1 MTTYAVVGKPV
12 TREDGPDKVSGQY
25 IYPADIVLPGMLLGK
40 VVRSPFPHAKIVHID
55 ISRAL
60 KLAGVRA
67 VITGQDTA
75 GMLVGRHYRD
85 IPLLAAEKVRFVG
98 EKVAAV
104 AADDLETA
112 EEALT
117 LIDVEYE
124 EIPAVFDPLEAM
136 EPGAPLVHEGSPAYE
151 IRPIQLS
158 DESLGFVH
166 PRGNIITEDTWSDGD
181 LERGFRESDLIFE
194 HTFTTPWVHQGY
206 IETFTCVVD
215 INDSGRI
222 QVWANNKQPFPLK
235 RQLARTLGLSADRIR
250 INPCG
255 IGGDFGGKVPAM
267 DAPLCYLLSQRSG
280 RPVKMIMNYV
290 EDLMAGNPRH
300 PSVITIKTGVKND
313 GQFWA
318 RQTRVV
324 FNSGAYAG
332 FKGNSNVRG
341 GMQAGGGPYQI
352 PNFRIDS
359 MQVYTNNVPSGSF
372 RAPGEP
378 QAVFA
383 VESHTDMIAREMGRD
398 PYELRLQNVVHEGEI
413 SATGQLFQHVRAEE
427 TLRGVAEAAN
437 WGAPKRGPYFGR
449 GIAIGQRPASG
460 STAAARLSL
469 NEDAKATLYTP
480 MPDTGVGAQ
489 TIARQVVAEEL
500 GIPAE
505 DVGFTRM
512 DTDSFHFDTGAGAAG
527 SRVATRAAQGAAEEV
542 RSKLTGLAAE
552 FYGWPEER
560 IVFQEGRVFVEGDPD
575 KGVPLKELAA
585 KAVAAEG
592 GPIFGEMT
600 HTADH
605 AEVTSYCAQVAEVE
619 VDPETGQ
626 VKVHRIVT
634 AHDVG
639 TILNPLGH
647 QGQIDGAVIQGVGYA
662 VMEGLE
668 PQEGRID
675 TLSLGESKVPSM
687 KDIPELV
694 TVLMES
700 PGGTGPYQAKGIG
713 ENPISPV
720 TPAIANAIYDAV
732 GVRIQDIPITAE
744 KVLSKRP
751 GGR

>member
-12 TREDGPDKVSGQY
+12 TREDGPDKVSGSY
-25 IYPADIVLPGMLLGK
+25 VYPADIVLPGMVLGK

-55 ISRAL
+55 VSRAM
-60 KLAGVRA
+60 KLPGVRA
-67 VITGQDTA
+67 GITGKDTA

-85 IPLLAAEKVRFVG
+85 IPLLAEDKVRFVG

-124 EIPAVFDPLEAM
+124 ELPAVFDPIEAM
-136 EPGAPLVHEGSPAYE
+136 EPEATVVHEGSPAYE

-166 PRGNIITEDTWSDGD
+166 PQGNIIAHVTWSDGD
-181 LERGFRESDLIFE
+181 YERGFQESDLIFE

-215 INDSGRI
+215 IDDAGRI

-235 RQLARTLGLSADRIR
+235 RQLARTLGIPADRIR

-267 DAPLCYLLSQRSG
+267 DAPLCYFLSLRSG

-341 GMQAGGGPYQI
+341 GMQAGGGPYRI

-398 PYELRLQNVVHEGEI
+398 PYELRLQNLVHEGET

-427 TLRGVAEAAN
+427 TLRGVAKAAN

-489 TIARQVVAEEL
+489 TIGRQVVAEDL

-560 IVFQEGRVFVEGDPD
+560 IVFQECRVFVEGDPD

-585 KAVAAEG
+585 KAVAAQG

-647 QGQIDGAVIQGVGYA
+647 QGQIDGAVIQGLGYA
-662 VMEGLE
+662 LMEGLE
-668 PQEGRID
+668 PEEGRID
-675 TLSLGESKVPSM
+675 TLSLGESKVPSI

-744 KVLSKRP
+744 KVLSKKP
-751 GGR
+751 EGG